1 MEKKSNRKL
10 LYGLLLTAS
19 IILIVIAV
27 LTLGNKEYVAK
38 VGNEKISE
46 EELNDVLTSQY
57 GASVLDSLISNSII
71 NQEIEK
77 QGIEVSQEEVDKEI
91 EEYKEYYGGEESF
104 LSVLESSGVDYN
116 TFEKDIKTYLATNKI
131 LEKRIEVTEEEM
143 EKYFE
148 ENKESFNQQE
158 EVKASHI
165 LVEDEATANEVL
177 NKLNAGEDFATLA
190 SEYSIDE
197 SNSESGGDLGYFGK
211 GEMAEAFEE
220 AAFAMEI
227 GDISEPVETEHGF
240 HIIKL
245 ADKVAA
251 KEAEYEDAKEEIK
264 QLLTDSKINEEYAV
278 WFEEVSANYEIEN
291 KLKS

>member
-131 LEKRIEVTEEEM
+131 LEKRIEVTEEEIK
-143 EKYFE
+143 KYFE

-291 KLKS
+291 KLES

>member
-291 KLKS
+291 KLES